1 MLKNLNIWFL
11 SSLLVSLGVLIPIVT
26 VFFSFFEETS
36 NYYQILKDTFLFE
49 YIFNSFILLICV
61 LALTFIIGTTCAYLV
76 SFYKFPFSN
85 FFKWSLILGFAVPPY
100 IYAYSLTAFF
110 ENYGTAFTILINLF
124 GEGEYNKY
132 IPKFDGLLGAVLS
145 LSFSL
150 FAYVYILSR
159 ASFLY
164 QSQNLIDLGRSLGF
178 SKFKSL
184 YSLILPAARPAI
196 VAGLSLVAMETLAE
210 FGAVDFFSI
219 NTLTTGIYNSWIT
232 FDDLAFSNR
241 LSFFLLIFIF
251 ACFIIENFSRRNAKY
266 HFNSRGGFKHK
277 EKITLTGKKS
287 FFAFLFCFIIE
298 NYSRKKAKYHFNS
311 RGGFKQKEKIKLSG
325 KKSFF
330 AFLFCFIIF
339 FLSFLFPLSQMLYW
353 TIKFPEN
360 LFDIDIISLTLNTIY
375 LVILSSIVLI
385 LFSLLSNYG
394 NRVSRNKILN
404 FLSTISISGY
414 AIPGVILAVAFI
426 TFIAWFDDN
435 VVKSLGFLSIKK
447 IFIGSILG
455 LVLVYFVR
463 FYSLAFNGIKSGYEK
478 INISVDE
485 SSYLLGYSK
494 KKTFL
499 NIHIP
504 FLRNSLLF
512 VAILISLEI
521 IRELPITLILRP
533 FNFETFATTA
543 YISASE
549 DLLEAAAVPSLFLIL
564 IATLFIMFTSKYILR
579 ENER

>member
-1 MLKNLNIWFL
+1 MRINFWYI
-11 SSLLVSLGVLIPIVT
+11 SSFFISIFVIIPILT
-26 VFFSFFEETS
+26 VFSSFFETTS
-36 NYYQILKDTFLFE
+36 NYYQILKDTFLLE
-49 YIFNSFILLICV
+49 YIFNSIVLLLCV
-61 LALTFIIGTTCAYLV
+61 LILTFLIGTGSAYLV
-76 SFYKFPFSN
+76 SFYEFPFSN
-85 FFKWSLILGFAVPPY
+85 FFKWALILSFAVPPY

-110 ENYGTAFTILINLF
+110 ENYGTAYSILKNIF
-124 GEGEYNKY
+124 GDGNYNRH
-132 IPKFDGLLGAVLS
+132 IPKFDGMIGVILS

-150 FAYVYILSR
+150 FAYVYILTR

-164 QSQNLIDLGRSLGF
+164 QSQNFIDLGKNLGF
-178 SKFKSL
+178 TKFKML
-184 YSLILPAARPAI
+184 YSIILPAARPAI

-232 FDDLAFSNR
+232 FDDLAFANQ
-241 LSFFLLIFIF
+241 LSFFLLLFIF
-251 ACFIIENFSRRNAKY
+251 ALFILENLSRNKAKY
-266 HFNSRGGFKHK
+266 HFNTRGGFRQKQK
-277 EKITLTGKKS
+277 LKLNGKKS
-287 FFAFLFCFIIE
+287 LFAFLFCF
-298 NYSRKKAKYHFNS
+298 
-311 RGGFKQKEKIKLSG
+311 LV
-325 KKSFF
+325 
-330 AFLFCFIIF
+330 F

-360 LFDIDIISLTLNTIY
+360 LFDLQIIDLLSNTIY
-375 LVILSSIVLI
+375 LVVLSSIALI
-385 LFSLLSNYG
+385 IFALISNYG
-394 NRVSRNKILN
+394 NRVTKNKTLN
-404 FLSTISISGY
+404 ILSTLSISGY
-414 AIPGVILAVAFI
+414 AIPGIILAVAFI
-426 TFIAWFDDN
+426 TFIAWLDES
-435 VVKSLGFLSIKK
+435 VVKDLLPFSIKK

-494 KKTFL
+494 RKTFM

-512 VAILISLEI
+512 IFILISLEI
-521 IRELPITLILRP
+521 VRELPITLILRP

-564 IATLFIMFTSKYILR
+564 IATSFIIVTSKYILR
-579 ENER
+579 DNNE

>member
-1 MLKNLNIWFL
+1 MFKNLNIWFI
-11 SSLLVSLGVLIPIVT
+11 SSLIVSLGVLIPIIT
-26 VFFSFFEETS
+26 VSLSFFEDTS
-36 NYYQILKDTFLFE
+36 NYYQILKDTFLLE
-49 YIFNSFILLICV
+49 YIFNSIILLVSV
-61 LALTFIIGTTCAYLV
+61 LILTFVIGTTCAYLV
-76 SFYKFPFSN
+76 SFYIFPLSN
-85 FFKWSLILGFAVPPY
+85 FFKWALILSFAVPPY

-110 ENYGTAFTILINLF
+110 ENYGTAFTILTNVL
-124 GEGEYNKY
+124 GEGTYNKH
-132 IPKFDGLLGAVLS
+132 IPKFDGLLGAILS

-164 QSQNLIDLGRSLGF
+164 QSQNQIDLGRSLGF
-178 SKFKSL
+178 SKLKSL
-184 YSLILPAARPAI
+184 YSLILPSARPAI

-219 NTLTTGIYNSWIT
+219 NTLTTGIYNSWIA
-232 FDDLAFSNR
+232 FDDLAFSNQ
-241 LSFFLLIFIF
+241 LSFFLLLFIF
-251 ACFIIENFSRRNAKY
+251 ALFIIEN
-266 HFNSRGGFKHK
+266 
-277 EKITLTGKKS
+277 L
-287 FFAFLFCFIIE
+287 
-298 NYSRKKAKYHFNS
+298 SRKKAKYNFNS
-311 RGGFKQKEKIKLSG
+311 KGGFKQKEKIKLSG
-325 KKSFF
+325 KKSFL
-330 AFLFCFIIF
+330 AFMFCFIIF

-360 LFDIDIISLTLNTIY
+360 FFDIDVVTLTLNTVY
-375 LVILSSIVLI
+375 LVFLSSIVLI
-385 LFSLLSNYG
+385 VFSLISNYG
-394 NRVSRNKILN
+394 NRVSKNKFLN
-404 FLSTISISGY
+404 FLSTLSISGY

-426 TFIAWFDDN
+426 TFIAWFDEN
-435 VVKSLGFLSIKK
+435 IVKSLGFLSIKK
-447 IFIGSILG
+447 VFIGSILG

-564 IATLFIMFTSKYILR
+564 IATVFIMLTSKYILR
-579 ENER
+579 EK

>member
-1 MLKNLNIWFL
+1 MNYLNFL
-11 SSLLVSLGVLIPIVT
+11 LISYY
-26 VFFSFFEETS
+26 FFS
-36 NYYQILKDTFLFE
+36 
-49 YIFNSFILLICV
+49 IFNSFILLVCV
-61 LALTFIIGTTCAYLV
+61 LVLTFIVGTTCAYLV
-76 SFYKFPFSN
+76 SFYKFPFSD
-85 FFKWSLILGFAVPPY
+85 FFKWALILSFAVPPY

-110 ENYGTAFTILINLF
+110 ENYGTAFTILTNLF

-132 IPKFDGLLGAVLS
+132 IPKFDGLFGAVLS

-150 FAYVYILSR
+150 YAYVYILSR

-251 ACFIIENFSRRNAKY
+251 ACFIIEN
-266 HFNSRGGFKHK
+266 
-277 EKITLTGKKS
+277 
-287 FFAFLFCFIIE
+287 
-298 NYSRKKAKYHFNS
+298 YSRKKAKYHFNS
-311 RGGFKQKEKIKLSG
+311 RGGFKQKEKINLSG

-330 AFLFCFIIF
+330 AFSFCFIVF

-360 LFDIDIISLTLNTIY
+360 LFDLKILDLLMNTLY
-375 LVILSSIVLI
+375 LVILSSLLLI
-385 LFSLLSNYG
+385 IFGLVSNYG
-394 NRVSRNKILN
+394 NRVNKNKTLN
-404 FLSTISISGY
+404 ILSTLSISGY

-426 TFIAWFDDN
+426 TFIAWFDDSVIKN
-435 VVKSLGFLSIKK
+435 LGFVSIKK
-447 IFIGSILG
+447 VFIGSILG
-455 LVLVYFVR
+455 LVLVYFIR
-463 FYSLAFNGIKSGYEK
+463 FYSLAYNGIKSGYEK

-494 KKTFL
+494 RKTFM

-512 VAILISLEI
+512 VGILVSLEI

-564 IATLFIMFTSKYILR
+564 IATFFIIVTSKYILR
-579 ENER
+579 DNNE